1 MSIPVPFIGT
11 KNGAGLLR
19 EVREST
25 LVFSS
30 CSRAP
35 LPFFPFDAF
44 SPYCVYT
51 SVARNTVLHT
61 AVRIFSPISAH
72 IAAVVCSSLP
82 VKGTPQYQLQPL
94 LSFRGSI
101 TSQTCPVLLPPL
113 WNLSYP
119 WEDHETFGVFYR
131 LKIFLPSMST
141 HIPSTDGEYK
151 ATLAA
156 HISSPPPICLESVV
170 LYLRSDGRPIQ
181 GTVNVIPTA
190 LSSVF

>member
-1 MSIPVPFIGT
+1 MVPGSCEKSEKVPWSFQVVQGP
-11 KNGAGLLR
+11 R
-19 EVREST
+19 CH
-25 LVFSS
+25 SS
-30 CSRAP
+30 H
-35 LPFFPFDAF
+35 LMLF

-156 HISSPPPICLESVV
+156 HISSPPLF
-170 LYLRSDGRPIQ
+170 
-181 GTVNVIPTA
+181 A
-190 LSSVF
+190 